1 MAMHGKRGWRATGT
15 AMAAGALLFLSAP
28 AMAGGMP
35 KRLRAMT
42 PDDFRAAVA
51 VGHDADGRRTIL
63 STQPAFVPQPL
74 SPIRHLLSDNHLRA
88 VIDRDSGAVRYEV
101 HQSIFYWGPRRSFT
115 AAHVPAASGARRA
128 DLTLAE
134 HGERFCPNEDNWGPC
149 ASTKRVAFA
158 IDESDLR
165 AIAARYRADG
175 GQAWP
180 YRIEERGGQH
190 WTDGISPAEAAGL
203 LLATESLRTTG

>member
-1 MAMHGKRGWRATGT
+1 
-15 AMAAGALLFLSAP
+15 MAAGALLLGAMP
-28 AMAGGMP
+28 AAAGGMP
-35 KRLRAMT
+35 QRLRAMT

-51 VGHDADGRRTIL
+51 VEQDAGGRHMVL
-63 STQPAFVPQPL
+63 STRPGFVPQPL

-115 AAHVPAASGARRA
+115 AAHISTATGAQRA
-128 DLTLAE
+128 ELAIAE
-134 HGERFCPNEDNWGPC
+134 HGDRFCPNEDNWGQC

-158 IDESDLR
+158 IGESDLR
-165 AIAARYRADG
+165 AIAAGYRPG
-175 GQAWP
+175 GGAAWS
-180 YRIEERGGQH
+180 YRIEESGGRH
-190 WTDGISPAEAAGL
+190 WTEGISPAEAAGL